1 MVYLSANGE
10 VIGQFEERDLPSSLA
25 AGKVPPDSFFWR
37 EGMPEWR
44 PLRELVLPPR
54 PVRATPAPTPP
65 PSRSEALPAAGL
77 VVPSVASAA
86 GREPA
91 LKPIK
96 PAIAP
101 KNPFVPRALKAP
113 PNREAGDVDA
123 KQAVAPADTAEKKT
137 SLPPKATAPVRKVFL
152 PRTKELAGPPSAAAA
167 DEDAFSATPRPAT
180 DAHSAYA
187 AKTPLPLARKE
198 IPAPAPSD
206 FPAPSTPAIGLPTAS
221 PAVMLAATQSRGG
234 GLKKLLLS
242 GALLLLLGALGA
254 AIWWFFPMQPPAL
267 RGEVRLAADDGT
279 ETPAAGAAAYL
290 VSREELT
297 ARWRDQ
303 LAEAQSRAAE
313 VDELL
318 KQANSV
324 HREKVLALELASRT
338 SELADE
344 YNMPDAAELRA
355 ARDAAQAE
363 EATALAEVE
372 KLRREKESIVSAA
385 AFFKAPPDALDQT
398 QTDESGAFAL
408 TLPASTEG
416 LAVFVLAGAN
426 GENASEAQGWL
437 VPLAGPDEATKP
449 ALLSPANALD
459 AEQIREIAGTQP

>member
-37 EGMPEWR
+37 EGMPEWK

-65 PSRSEALPAAGL
+65 AKSEASLAAG
-77 VVPSVASAA
+77 PFAPGVAHRE
-86 GREPA
+86 GREPV

-96 PAIAP
+96 PAITP
-101 KNPFVPRALKAP
+101 KNPFVSRALKDP
-113 PNREAGDVDA
+113 RNHEAS
-123 KQAVAPADTAEKKT
+123 AVEEEHHAAPADPGEKKP
-137 SLPPKATAPVRKVFL
+137 SLPVKAAAPVRKVFL
-152 PRTKELAGPPSAAAA
+152 PRAKELASPPEVAPAN
-167 DEDAFSATPRPAT
+167 EDVIPATPHPAM
-180 DAHSAYA
+180 DAYSPAP

-198 IPAPAPSD
+198 IPAPAESD
-206 FPAPSTPAIGLPTAS
+206 FPAPSATAIGLPAAN
-221 PAVMLAATQSRGG
+221 PAIMLAASKSRGG
-234 GLKKLLLS
+234 GGKKLLLAGS
-242 GALLLLLGALGA
+242 SLLLLGALGA
-254 AIWWFFPMQPPAL
+254 AIWWFFPAQPPAL
-267 RGEVRLAADDGT
+267 RGEVRLAADG
-279 ETPAAGAAAYL
+279 ETQAPAVGAAVYL

-313 VDELL
+313 IDELL

-344 YNMPDAAELRA
+344 YNMPDAGELRA

-372 KLRREKESIVSAA
+372 KLRREKESFTSAA
-385 AFFKAPPDALDQT
+385 ALLKAPPDALDQT
-398 QTDESGAFAL
+398 LTDESGAFAL

-416 LAVFVLAGAN
+416 LAVFVLAGAG
-426 GENASEAQGWL
+426 GENPAEAHGWL
-437 VPLAGPDEATKP
+437 VPLAGPDEASKP

-459 AEQIREIAGTQP
+459 AEQIREIAGVQP

>member
-1 MVYLSANGE
+1 
-10 VIGQFEERDLPSSLA
+10 
-25 AGKVPPDSFFWR
+25 
-37 EGMPEWR
+37 
-44 PLRELVLPPR
+44 
-54 PVRATPAPTPP
+54 
-65 PSRSEALPAAGL
+65 
-77 VVPSVASAA
+77 
-86 GREPA
+86 
-91 LKPIK
+91 
-96 PAIAP
+96 
-101 KNPFVPRALKAP
+101 
-113 PNREAGDVDA
+113 
-123 KQAVAPADTAEKKT
+123 
-137 SLPPKATAPVRKVFL
+137 
-152 PRTKELAGPPSAAAA
+152 
-167 DEDAFSATPRPAT
+167 
-180 DAHSAYA
+180 
-187 AKTPLPLARKE
+187 
-198 IPAPAPSD
+198 
-206 FPAPSTPAIGLPTAS
+206 
-221 PAVMLAATQSRGG
+221 MLAATQSRGG

-324 HREKVLALELASRT
+324 HREKVLALELALRT

-385 AFFKAPPDALDQT
+385 ALLQAPPDALDQT